1 MQSYVKSLHTAEPLI
16 AHLLNPN
23 YLQVMII
30 DLKIFSLNVL
40 TESVSPLDDLIP
52 AYWAVGCTHA

>member
-30 DLKIFSLNVL
+30 DLRIFSLNVL
-40 TESVSPLDDLIP
+40 TESVSPDDLIP